1 MNGGEIVKNI
11 LVVGSLNMDFVIEI
25 KEMPKAGE
33 TVLGKAVTLNLGGKG
48 ANQAYTVGRLGGSVK
63 MIGAVGDD
71 VYGQMLIENLQQV
84 GVEISAIEKIPG
96 KSTGNAFITLNEKGE
111 NSIIVIP
118 GTNHCLSKEMI
129 DRHMDLIEWC
139 DILIMQLE
147 IPIEVV
153 CYVKE
158 KAIQKGKKIILDPAP
173 ARSDLPK
180 ELYKGID
187 VVKPNETELQTLIGK
202 KIRTQEEAIKGA
214 QELLSFGVK
223 QVVLTMGKEGCLYV
237 TQEESKHYLSEKV
250 EAIDTTAAGD
260 SFTAAM
266 AVALCE
272 GKSYSE
278 AIQFGN
284 KVSGIVVTRKGAQSS
299 IPLREEV

>member
-1 MNGGEIVKNI
+1 MVKNI
-11 LVVGSLNMDFVIEI
+11 LVVGSLNMDFMIEI
-25 KEMPKAGE
+25 KNMPKAGE
-33 TVLGKAVTLNLGGKG
+33 TVLGKAVTLNPGGKG
-48 ANQAYTVGRLGGSVK
+48 ANQAYTAGKLGGNVK

-71 VYGQMLIENLQQV
+71 IYGQMLIENLQQV
-84 GVEISAIEKIPG
+84 GVGISAIEKVPG
-96 KSTGNAFITLNEKGE
+96 ESTGNAFITLNEKGE

-118 GTNHCLSKEMI
+118 GTNHCLSRKMI

-147 IPIEVV
+147 IPIDVV

-158 KAIQKGKKIILDPAP
+158 QALQKGKKIILDPAP

-180 ELYKGID
+180 KLYKGID
-187 VVKPNETELQTLIGK
+187 VVKPNETELQTLLGK
-202 KIRTQEEAIKGA
+202 KITTQEEAIEGA
-214 QELLSFGVK
+214 KKLLSFGVK
-223 QVVLTMGKEGCLYV
+223 QVVLTMGKDGCLYV
-237 TQEESKHYLSEKV
+237 SREKTEHFLSEKV

-272 GKSYSE
+272 EKSYSE
-278 AIQFGN
+278 AIRFGN

-299 IPLREEV
+299 IPLREEL